1 MFLINEDFQQYAT
14 EILIGLLTGHF
25 PGNLN
30 HLARPLIF
38 LWHKFQNRTPP
49 WGITDTGFL

>member
-25 PGNLN
+25 PGDLN

-38 LWHKFQNRTPP
+38 LWHKFQNRIPP
-49 WGITDTGFL
+49 GG